1 MSSCRDKWLLLY
13 QLSSAQRPMLSKR
26 KPQTHRTSGNSANLV
41 KNYKFHMRV
50 CGAPQHNLLQS
61 KRHLCVPASDCYQS
75 KLTSLA
81 QYAVI
86 AQTSPPKMC
95 SKLHNHIHS
104 SRRGAGTMYITIHSI
119 ALRAGFCNWVWCLR
133 ACMQYALSHND
144 MTTIHNTVPIL
155 RDGMPCPMCYRLLV
169 YFTFRWFQYLYV
181 CRRTRALLRAHSLT
195 SLIALHNSPY

>member
-1 MSSCRDKWLLLY
+1 MTINTLHIFVGSLGSCRHVETML
-13 QLSSAQRPMLSKR
+13 SAQCCPNENH
-26 KPQTHRTSGNSANLV
+26 KPTEHQE
-41 KNYKFHMRV
+41 NYKFHMRV

-169 YFTFRWFQYLYV
+169 YFTFR
-181 CRRTRALLRAHSLT
+181 
-195 SLIALHNSPY
+195 